1 MDRREFEEALR
12 RGARQARMVPPAD
25 LRVRTLTMIQ
35 ARAVGHGRHGGA
47 MRPAVWRRGPV
58 WGGALAAGLGLV
70 AGWFLWYG
78 SSGSGPSAAPGT
90 VGREAV
96 VLDPLEMLSLAG
108 MPVIG
113 VVEAPLREE
122 VERLVQD
129 VREGTR
135 LIIESL
141 PLVALQ

>member
-1 MDRREFEEALR
+1 
-12 RGARQARMVPPAD
+12 
-25 LRVRTLTMIQ
+25 
-35 ARAVGHGRHGGA
+35 